1 MTTGP
6 QSQRQKE
13 PRLEPRF
20 CQTGKPCCPHSAW
33 LTSTRRCVRTR
44 EGLSHPFAMD
54 AEPTCYPA
62 LLSEVPLGGADT
74 TLPIP
79 IPLYGPH
86 CSPGPQGHG
95 ASDWLCQTLL
105 FPGFS
110 PPQSL
115 ETVSYRRSCHVYC
128 PCRLSH
134 RPRPMGSGA
143 YCGGVG
149 SASRTE
155 TWSQLTRL
163 LVSLLLRPQ
172 AMLLVPNTF
181 EYSPSVQPHGLPGSR
196 LQSHPTDSLG
206 LWPMPVLV
214 PG

>member
-1 MTTGP
+1 MNPGSVRLENRAVPILSAHLEQTLCESEGETQPPFCDGCQANMLP
-6 QSQRQKE
+6 CTSQR
-13 PRLEPRF
+13 
-20 CQTGKPCCPHSAW
+20 G
-33 LTSTRRCVRTR
+33 
-44 EGLSHPFAMD
+44 
-54 AEPTCYPA
+54 A
-62 LLSEVPLGGADT
+62 LGPADT

-105 FPGFS
+105 FPIFS

-115 ETVSYRRSCHVYC
+115 ETVSYSRPCHVYC

-134 RPRPMGSGA
+134 RPRPTGSGA
-143 YCGGVG
+143 HCGGVG
-149 SASRTE
+149 SVSRTE

-172 AMLLVPNTF
+172 AMLLVSNTF